1 MMDYFVDNLFENH
14 VAFFNEWKDFTPD
27 VIAALE
33 LVSIASKADNSG
45 LWNTGCQIRSFFYR
59 RCRSFILKHLLHQ
72 TVSSLVKNLFNPFP
86 PLRLVFALPMGS
98 IGLSRRRCFRRQ
110 KHYFVE

>member
-1 MMDYFVDNLFENH
+1 MVLTPNFTALASVYRTNRPSSKMDYFVDNLFKNH

-45 LWNTGCQIRSFFYR
+45 L
-59 RCRSFILKHLLHQ
+59 
-72 TVSSLVKNLFNPFP
+72 
-86 PLRLVFALPMGS
+86 
-98 IGLSRRRCFRRQ
+98 
-110 KHYFVE
+110 